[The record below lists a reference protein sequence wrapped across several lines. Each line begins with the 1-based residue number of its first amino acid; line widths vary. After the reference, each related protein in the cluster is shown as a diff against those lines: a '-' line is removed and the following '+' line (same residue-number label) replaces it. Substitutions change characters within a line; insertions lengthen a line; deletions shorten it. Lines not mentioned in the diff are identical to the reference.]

1 MGFAMMIEMDIEEY
15 SLSTVEDSELIAVLS
30 FYDFLPS
37 VEAIAIKDNLLYK
50 DDEHG
55 RVVGNAS
62 RDVQFGPYMEH
73 RDCLDTGFV
82 KAQRGPLQTQI
93 QRIHARRHYGD

>member
-1 MGFAMMIEMDIEEY
+1 MLEMDETEY
-15 SLSTVEDSELIAVLS
+15 SLSTVEDGELIAVLS
-30 FYDFLPS
+30 FYDHLPAA
-37 VEAIAIKDNLLYK
+37 EAIAIKDNLLYK

-55 RVVGNAS
+55 GSVGNAS
-62 RDVQFGPYMEH
+62 RNVQLGSDMEY